1 MFAERMVTTAIPER
15 VFELC
20 QIIKKKGVPED
31 KLKEWMEPR
40 GLGGKTPYFGTVR
53 DAARQLGLISVKE
66 NEISLAVAPENV
78 SSPTAMRAYIIKNQ
92 SLIKDSLFCAVS
104 RAYFN
109 MDEKV
114 YVFSSVSEAEM
125 VALMSKTLGKKVIE
139 DDMRAWRFWAAYL
152 GFGNLHGKD
161 GMLLLPNLQQYLE
174 AMLLFVEAEHDTEIP
189 FETFMNI
196 IKPYCGMILGE
207 FSEDKK
213 LNLGFSNGLRAL
225 HDRGLI
231 QLSHKLD
238 RGDVWY
244 LYESELHAI
253 TSAVNSIV
261 IRG

>member
-92 SLIKDSLFCAVS
+92 SLMKDSLFCA
-104 RAYFN
+104 
-109 MDEKV
+109 
-114 YVFSSVSEAEM
+114 VSEAEM